1 VNLLLGVTAS
11 VLFISGHILRTIRWR
26 ITIGNDNSFST
37 LFKRLSLAYLIDMF
51 VPFRFGQAIRIIPM
65 KGSES
70 NKTKLFCSLLFEKAL
85 DVILVGLIF
94 LLLPPTRSLYFSNS
108 SSTWVW
114 ILLLSIILLTFLYTK
129 YGQTILLKI
138 SFLGRLEPLWIK
150 LLYQNQQIYRRVQS
164 ARTKY
169 VVFTALMW
177 GSYILAVNLFSVF
190 LQVDFSGAL
199 VGLYGNF
206 VESPTRFIT
215 KSATLNAATGFV
227 FMMSMPLLMITLV
240 GALSNKKGYDFLR
253 KSEKKLSGSIPLPT
267 ILFSPI
273 ELREYM
279 SNLQSRKN
287 NMIEELSKSFEFKI
301 NFLRDLSGGSGATTL
316 VVHHSATNKLSII
329 KIANE
334 DFLMQRLNAQFIH
347 IKTMMKKQVPVIQVE
362 KIFSESQNYLAYEMP
377 FSEKISPIHKS
388 FDRLPINST
397 MEILSEM
404 MMTLNSTLY
413 QIEKNDSLKYRKK
426 FIHYYA
432 KKIDDIFEELDPFL
446 RAITNNDR
454 ISINNK
460 EYLALNSTR
469 FKMWLAQF
477 GIVGNGC
484 QDVHG
489 DLTFQNILLD
499 SDKKS
504 VLLID
509 SNPNQEIQHPSI
521 DLGKILQSLR
531 LRYELFDSQKPRIK
545 VIKGEINYVL
555 PQSDIYQ
562 ELESRTDEWLYT
574 KYLIE
579 NFPDIKLLAHAQFGM
594 HLLRL
599 LPYKLRYRP
608 EEFSIF
614 YAELIKHIDLEV

>member
-1 VNLLLGVTAS
+1 VKLLLGVTAS

-51 VPFRFGQAIRIIPM
+51 VPLRFGQAIRIFPM
-65 KGSES
+65 KGIES
-70 NKTKLFCSLLFEKAL
+70 NKTKLFCSLIFEKAL
-85 DVILVGLIF
+85 DVVLVGLIF
-94 LLLPPTRSLYFSNS
+94 IILPPTRSQYFSNL

-114 ILLLSIILLTFLYTK
+114 ILLLSIILLTSLYTK
-129 YGQTILLKI
+129 HGQRILLKI
-138 SFLGRLEPLWIK
+138 SFFGMLEPFWIK
-150 LLYQNQQIYRRVQS
+150 FLYQNQQIYRRVHS
-164 ARTKY
+164 ARFKY
-169 VVFTALMW
+169 VVFTVLMW

-190 LQVDFSGAL
+190 LPVDFSGAL

-206 VESPTRFIT
+206 VESPTRFIF
-215 KSATLNAATGFV
+215 KSATLNAATGLV
-227 FMMSMPLLMITLV
+227 FMMSMPLLIITLV
-240 GALSNKKGYDFLR
+240 GALSNKKGYEFLR
-253 KSEKKLSGSIPLPT
+253 KSEKKLSGSIPLPE

-301 NFLRDLSGGSGATTL
+301 NFLRDLSGSSGATTL
-316 VVHHSATNKLSII
+316 VVHYPAINRLSII
-329 KIANE
+329 KMANE
-334 DFLMQRLNAQFIH
+334 EFLMQRLNAQFMH
-347 IKTMMKKQVPVIQVE
+347 IKEMMKKKVPVTQVE
-362 KIFSESQNYLAYEMP
+362 KVFGENQSYLAYEMP

-413 QIEKNDSLKYRKK
+413 QIEQTDSMKYRKN
-426 FIHYYA
+426 ILYYYL
-432 KKIDDIFEELDPFL
+432 KKIDHIFEELDPFL
-446 RAITNNDR
+446 RATTINDR

-460 EYLALNSTR
+460 EYDALNRTR
-469 FKMWLAQF
+469 FKMWLTQF

-509 SNPNQEIQHPSI
+509 SNPNQAIQHPSI

-531 LRYELFDSQKPRIK
+531 LRYELFDSQKPQIRL
-545 VIKGEINYVL
+545 IKGEINYKL
-555 PQSDIYQ
+555 PQSDVYY
-562 ELESRTDEWLYT
+562 ELESRTDEWLYS

-579 NFPDIKLLAHAQFGM
+579 NFPNIKLLAHAQFGM

-608 EEFSIF
+608 EEFLIF
-614 YAELIKHIDLEV
+614 YAELIKHINLEI